1 MLLKELKSKS
11 GDKNLFDEIDFFK
24 MLEDT
29 NPYFEEFIF
38 LYGERDL
45 ISKVELIFNETGLSG
60 VGSLFT
66 LKNDKWNDVKLID
79 DKITELENT
88 DRTVINTGS
97 KVNKGDKTRISNTN
111 NVNEVIPF
119 DVEES
124 FENEKNLNNLDEIE
138 NSTDDL
144 STENKAIYT
153 GFSKDKIDYFRER
166 FINYK
171 EYRFLIYDDIVNMIC
186 LQIY

>member
-11 GDKNLFDEIDFFK
+11 GDKNLFDFIDFFN
-24 MLEDT
+24 EIPDT
-29 NPYFEEFIF
+29 KPYYNEFIF

-97 KVNKGDKTRISNTN
+97 KVNKGDKTRKSNTN
-111 NVNEVIPF
+111 NINEVIPF

-153 GFSKDKIDYFRER
+153 GFSRDKIDYLQNR
-166 FINYK
+166 FMNYM
-171 EYRFLIYDDIVNMIC
+171 EYRYLIYEDIVNMIT
-186 LQIY
+186 LQLY

>member
-1 MLLKELKSKS
+1 MKLKELET
-11 GDKNLFDEIDFFK
+11 DNKNLFDEIDYFK

-29 NPYFEEFIF
+29 NPYFQEFIF

-45 ISKVELIFNETGLSG
+45 ISKVELLFNETGLSG

-66 LKNDKWNDVKLID
+66 LKTDKWNDVKLID

-97 KVNKGDKTRISNTN
+97 KVNKGDKTRVSNTN

-153 GFSKDKIDYFRER
+153 GFSKDKINYFQNR
-166 FINYK
+166 FMNYI
-171 EYRFLIYDDIVNMIC
+171 EYRCLIYEDIINMIT
-186 LQIY
+186 LQLY